1 MNRMEN
7 YLHDFLRV
15 LFVHR
20 RLIKRVFLLFAL
32 ITLLLPLVL
41 KQTFE
46 ISADIIEQ
54 SKKLSQADVSTALSQ
69 ESDKFIP
76 PTLTDMET
84 EVNILRSTTLIR
96 QTIAEL
102 QEEGSY
108 DPRPGLLNKW
118 LVRPLKTYI
127 ANPIRNYVVNPLRHL
142 LGLETD
148 PVRDTTLDAWT
159 EQAAKA
165 LTIETRPGS
174 NEKNVVYT
182 NPDPE
187 QATR

>member
-1 MNRMEN
+1 MMTDQGRVMNRMEN

-46 ISADIIEQ
+46 ISADIIVQ

-84 EVNILRSTTLIR
+84 EVNILRSEEHTS
-96 QTIAEL
+96 EL
-102 QEEGSY
+102 QSRPHLVCRLLLEKKKNKLHSQA
-108 DPRPGLLNKW
+108 DP
-118 LVRPLKTYI
+118 T
-127 ANPIRNYVVNPLRHL
+127 
-142 LGLETD
+142 
-148 PVRDTTLDAWT
+148 
-159 EQAAKA
+159 Q
-165 LTIETRPGS
+165 
-174 NEKNVVYT
+174 
-182 NPDPE
+182 
-187 QATR
+187 